1 MNRQVSKPNMLGVVT
16 LETASRIDASDKVSA
31 LHAAHYRLNARLH
44 ELETQFEAKAA
55 ELREAYLGEVA
66 AIHGE
71 AA

>member
-1 MNRQVSKPNMLGVVT
+1 MTKQQISRQAWGVPS
-16 LETASRIDASDKVSA
+16 LETASRIDASDRVSA

-55 ELREAYLGEVA
+55 ELREAYLNEVA
-66 AIHGE
+66 TIHSE